1 MKRSLCVLALFDFVA
16 AAPRKLARKVKHG
29 GIMGNKQQHWI
40 WILRKKHRRGGGG
53 GLENKDVFIFI
64 KMIKDVFILSLDK
77 EKDGFF

>member
-1 MKRSLCVLALFDFVA
+1 MNLEEKASKGR
-16 AAPRKLARKVKHG
+16 
-29 GIMGNKQQHWI
+29 
-40 WILRKKHRRGGGG
+40 GG

>member
-40 WILRKKHRRGGGG
+40 
-53 GLENKDVFIFI
+53 
-64 KMIKDVFILSLDK
+64 
-77 EKDGFF
+77 